1 MSSTNDSGEGHG
13 TQGSP
18 QMSVSQSQYPSKVD
32 EIEGANNE
40 KAEPVYD
47 PSPKHKEGSGW
58 GSANPITTQEEG
70 QKLLETG
77 YRDGKQVYNVTK
89 EGKIVKFQPDNTP
102 KNGYHSYEVSKPR
115 DIPSRVLKKMLSDG
129 KISKAQYNRL
139 RKGKK

>member
-1 MSSTNDSGEGHG
+1 MGSTHNSGEGHG

-18 QMSVSQSQYPSKVD
+18 QMSISQSEYSAKADENERTSD
-32 EIEGANNE
+32 EI
-40 KAEPVYD
+40 KDPVYD
-47 PSPKHKEGSGW
+47 PSPKHEEGSGW

-89 EGKIVKFQPDNTP
+89 DGKVVKFQPDNTP

-115 DIPSRVLKKMLSDG
+115 DIPSRVLKRMLNDG